1 MPAADAPDLARIHAR
16 VLNRDEAAMRELV
29 REHGAALSRLAEA
42 AGGRRRGRPLAGV
55 PVVEA
60 AMLQFWTDADD
71 WRPAQALDLLLYEC
85 VRDTALAVRRRS
97 LSPRRAAANWRP
109 RRISGSLP
117 ATGLLAAILPD
128 EFRAAL
134 QGLQPDAREAIDRA
148 WLARE
153 ESGDANEA
161 LDQLC
166 RAAGISAGP
175 SSGGR
180 AAARLAACTA
190 ISREEALRAEA
201 VPPAGL
207 EQALISRIRSTE
219 GLKSVPAPLERPRR
233 PWRQRALLA
242 AASLAAACAIAATT
256 AGITYLATDGPI
268 DGRAIAL
275 TSDGATGVI
284 LPRWDERPAA
294 LIFWGLAAPAE
305 NERWQLWSVRA
316 SGALLAGPFLSPN
329 ADGRAAIPL
338 DPDPQ
343 AEADP
348 IAGYALT
355 LDDPSARIND
365 TPSRD
370 SVRYQFVLD

>member
-1 MPAADAPDLARIHAR
+1 MPAADAPDLTRIHAR
-16 VLNRDEAAMRELV
+16 VLRRDEAALRELV
-29 REHGAALSRLAEA
+29 RGHGAALTRLAES
-42 AGGRRRGRPLAGV
+42 AGGRRRGRALDGT

-60 AMLQFWTDADD
+60 AMLQFWAAADD
-71 WRPAQALDLLLYEC
+71 WRPAQALDLLLCEC

-109 RRISGSLP
+109 RRIGGRLP
-117 ATGLLAAILPD
+117 PTGLLAAIPPG

-134 QGLQPDAREAIDRA
+134 QGLPPDAREAIDRA

-153 ESGDANEA
+153 ESGEADDA
-161 LDQLC
+161 LDALC

-180 AAARLAACTA
+180 AAARLAACAA

-201 VPPAGL
+201 APPPGL
-207 EQALISRIRSTE
+207 EHALISRIRSTE
-219 GLKSVPAPLERPRR
+219 GLKSVPAPLDQPRR
-233 PWRQRALLA
+233 PWRRRALLA
-242 AASLAAACAIAATT
+242 ASALAAACAIAAAA

-268 DGRAIAL
+268 DGSALAL
-275 TSDGATGVI
+275 TADGATGVI

-294 LIFWGLAAPAE
+294 LVFWGLAAPADG
-305 NERWQLWSVRA
+305 ERWQLWSVRA

-329 ADGRAAIPL
+329 DDGRAAIPL

-343 AEADP
+343 AQADP
-348 IAGYALT
+348 VVGYALT
-355 LDDPSARIND
+355 LDDPTARIGD

-370 SVRYQFVLD
+370 AVRHQFLLE